1 MHLMNYF
8 DSQEIHFMN
17 NNLPNIEDLKDN
29 YDKILE
35 RVNKISAKCGRNP
48 DEISIIAVSKMHP
61 PELIERAIKAGI
73 RIFGENYAQELRD
86 KHEIVEEKDHYK
98 PIWHFIGH
106 LQTNKIKYIAPF
118 VNMIHSVDSEKA
130 ATEISHYAEKY
141 ERTIDI
147 LLQVN
152 TSGEFSKSG
161 CEPDD
166 VVEFAES
173 VISIPHI
180 NVKGL
185 MTIGSFSDDEKLVR
199 KEFEML
205 RNIKEKLNEQFDN
218 KFQHLSMGMSG
229 DYEWAIQEGSTMIR
243 IGTAIFGYRNYK

>member
-1 MHLMNYF
+1 M
-8 DSQEIHFMN
+8 DDV
-17 NNLPNIEDLKDN
+17 LPDIETLKDN
-29 YDKILE
+29 YDNIINRVAKIA
-35 RVNKISAKCGRNP
+35 AKCGRNP
-48 DEISIIAVSKMHP
+48 KDISVIAVSKMHP

-118 VNMIHSVDSEKA
+118 VSMIHSVDSEKA
-130 ATEISHYAEKY
+130 ALEISHFAEKH
-141 ERTIDI
+141 ERTVDI

-152 TSGEFSKSG
+152 TSAELSKSG
-161 CEPDD
+161 CEPDEI
-166 VVEFAES
+166 VELAES
-173 VISIPHI
+173 VINIPHI
-180 NVKGL
+180 NIKGL
-185 MTIGSFSDDEKLVR
+185 MTIGSFSNDEKLVR

-205 RNIKEKLNEQFDN
+205 RNFREKLNEQFSN

-243 IGTAIFGYRNYK
+243 IGTAIFGLRNYNR